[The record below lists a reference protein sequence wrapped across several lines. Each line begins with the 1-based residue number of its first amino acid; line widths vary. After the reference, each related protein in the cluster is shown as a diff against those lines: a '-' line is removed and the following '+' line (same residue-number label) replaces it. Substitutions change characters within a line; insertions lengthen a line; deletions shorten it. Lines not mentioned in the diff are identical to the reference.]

1 MSADRVSNNNI
12 KKIITDGYE
21 EKKKQQMYLFLINQL
36 QYVGSVQSPRPREL
50 RAVVNTAFFLNFKIK
65 AGEERC
71 DETERIINQEEGLDT
86 HITNPQLRD

>member
-1 MSADRVSNNNI
+1 MTM
-12 KKIITDGYE
+12 KKR
-21 EKKKQQMYLFLINQL
+21 KKKQQMYLFLINQL
-36 QYVGSVQSPRPREL
+36 QYVGSVQSRRPREL

>member
-71 DETERIINQEEGLDT
+71 DETERIINQEERLDT